1 MRNTLFAA
9 IAALALAGSS
19 SLAAQAVP
27 HMASAP
33 VASATVR
40 PYDEASGPLEVIVT
54 RPVGQHLYVQTNRP
68 AYIALFEIV
77 PGGSVMLAHP
87 LSRQRMLSGLNRVP
101 VWWDSQTVATG
112 DVKPVSATT
121 DRVRYIYA
129 IASDEPLRLDDS
141 AFVRGAV
148 VKVAG
153 IDASS
158 SRSPYR
164 VMSALSKRFVPKV
177 RDEQWAEAVYELAPR
192 TADQGGVARAYC
204 EYGTI
209 WEIPEEIVDRALCHT
224 SAYGGATPNPARP
237 DSVITPT
244 GERIVSPAVHVPSG
258 LGRVNAPKAGESTSS
273 DAKSSKPL
281 GSIAKGPVPPQPE

>member
-1 MRNTLFAA
+1 MRNELFAA
-9 IAALALAGSS
+9 AAALALTAGSS
-19 SLAAQAVP
+19 SLAAQAMP
-27 HMASAP
+27 HMAAP
-33 VASATVR
+33 VAPATQAVR
-40 PYDEASGPLEVIVT
+40 PYDEARGPLEVIVT
-54 RPVGQHLYVQTNRP
+54 RPVGNHLYVQTNRP

-87 LSRQRMLSGLNRVP
+87 LSRQRMLSGLNRVA
-101 VWWDSQTVATG
+101 VWWDSQTVATANA
-112 DVKPVSATT
+112 KPVSATT
-121 DRVRYIYA
+121 ERVRYIYA

-148 VKVAG
+148 VKVSG

-164 VMSALSKRFVPKV
+164 VMAALSKRFVPQV

-192 TADQGGVARAYC
+192 TAEQGGVARAYC
-204 EYGTI
+204 EFGTI
-209 WEIPEEIVDRALCHT
+209 WEIPAEMVDRALCHT

-244 GERIVSPAVHVPSG
+244 GERIVSPAVHIPSG
-258 LGRVNAPKAGESTSS
+258 PSRVNAPKAGEQASGTVSTGK
-273 DAKSSKPL
+273 A
-281 GSIAKGPVPPQPE
+281 IAKGPVPPQPE

>member
-1 MRNTLFAA
+1 MRNELFAA
-9 IAALALAGSS
+9 AAALALGSS
-19 SLAAQAVP
+19 SLAAQAST
-27 HMASAP
+27 HMATP
-33 VASATVR
+33 VAPATQVVR
-40 PYDEASGPLEVIVT
+40 PYAETSGPLEVIVT
-54 RPVGQHLYVQTNRP
+54 RPVGHHLYVQTNRP

-87 LSRQRMLSGLNRVP
+87 LSRQRMLSGLNRVA

-112 DVKPVSATT
+112 DVKTVSATT

-129 IASDEPLRLDDS
+129 IASDEPLRLDDTS
-141 AFVRGAV
+141 FVRGTV

-153 IDASS
+153 IDANS

-164 VMSALSKRFVPKV
+164 VMAALSKRFVPQV

-192 TADQGGVARAYC
+192 TAEQGGVARAYC
-204 EYGTI
+204 EFGTI
-209 WEIPEEIVDRALCHT
+209 WEIPAEMVDRALCHT

-258 LGRVNAPKAGESTSS
+258 PSRVNAPKAGESTSN
-273 DAKSSKPL
+273 AGKPL